1 MHQRPTLN
9 EVVISSEMTRIT
21 LKKVR
26 ELGNVIRLAFIF
38 FFLLSQAT
46 SFQHLCVV
54 RTQKNRDEEIDPKQ
68 HLNQKQGLLHSIE
81 PR

>member
-1 MHQRPTLN
+1 MHQKLTLN

-26 ELGNVIRLAFIF
+26 GLENVIPLAFTIF
-38 FFLLSQAT
+38 LFSQAT
-46 SFQHLCVV
+46 SFQLFCVV
-54 RTQKNRDEEIDPKQ
+54 HTQKNRDEEIDPKQ